1 MTDAKTLSVV
11 TLLLLLGC
19 VATTKAQNNNRLLT
33 EDKWIGAL
41 TWTLVT
47 LFFLGISTASMV
59 VGWQV
64 WTRREEQKR
73 WMTGIIS
80 LSLLTLIAV
89 GLGIAGITI
98 GWANLQTPEESKNAQ
113 DVYSSMLALYLATYG
128 FLVIFSIAL
137 FNMYSLAWGVIFWLL
152 ALASSAATLGL
163 MWRISRVAFGIF
175 FALPVWIL
183 IIGIVLFWAH
193 KRNAAK
199 ADREVIYVDSES
211 HHHHSHGHTSSSSS
225 QKHSFVVEEPIKW
238 N

>member
-1 MTDAKTLSVV
+1 MTDTKTLSVAA
-11 TLLLLLGC
+11 LLLLLGS
-19 VATTKAQNNNRLLT
+19 VVDTTEAQNNNKLLT

-41 TWTLVT
+41 AWTLVT
-47 LFFLGISTASMV
+47 LFLLGISTASMV

-80 LSLLTLIAV
+80 MSLLTLIAV

-137 FNMYSLAWGVIFWLL
+137 FNMYSLAWAVIFWIL
-152 ALASSAATLGL
+152 ALGSATATLGL
-163 MWRISRVAFGIF
+163 LWRISTVGFGIF

-183 IIGIVLFWAH
+183 ILGAVLFWAH
-193 KRNAAK
+193 SRNAAK

-211 HHHHSHGHTSSSSS
+211 HHQSHSGAHSHTS
-225 QKHSFVVEEPIKW
+225 KKTIVVEEPIKW
-238 N
+238 H